1 MCFLT
6 FFNKEVVRNIR
17 NFHKKLMSIN
27 VLEIKDL
34 ETFINVV
41 ESSSLADTSKE
52 LNVNQSTITK
62 RINQLEEK
70 VQGEL
75 FNRRSRPLRLTQLG
89 EKVYFKARYILGQLE
104 KLESVDE
111 QEIGLSQEKVK
122 VGISITLMDDLS
134 EYLYEKYKFTQ
145 SPTEFDIY
153 GGRAQSLIQQVQNKE
168 LELAIVMLPSNL
180 KLPAHLS
187 FLNIGAVPLVIVSK
201 NVGDKQ
207 YSDLESCCKKG
218 WVMPPEGCY
227 LRELLSDALQEKQLS
242 FDVNK
247 QAFGIDFLL
256 DSILNDEG
264 LGVFPKPFF
273 DYYMKSNNE
282 LEVVPIE
289 DFKLK
294 LNMGVIYSDKR
305 YLDKVS
311 YFSKILKQLYFC
323 ENPYN

>member
-1 MCFLT
+1 M
-6 FFNKEVVRNIR
+6 RNIR
-17 NFHKKLMSIN
+17 NFHKQLMSIK

-104 KLESVDE
+104 KLESVYE
-111 QEIGLSQEKVK
+111 QEIGLSKEKVK
-122 VGISITLMDDLS
+122 VGISITLMDGLS
-134 EYLYEKYKFTQ
+134 EYLYEKYKFAQ
-145 SPTEFDIY
+145 SSTEFDIY

-168 LELAIVMLPSNL
+168 LELAIVMLPSNF

-201 NVGDKQ
+201 NVGVTQ

-227 LRELLSDALQEKQLS
+227 LRELLSDVLQEKQLS

-247 QAFGIDFLL
+247 EAFGIDFLL

-264 LGVFPKPFF
+264 LSILPKPFF
-273 DYYMKSNNE
+273 DHYIKSNND
-282 LEVVPIE
+282 LEAVLVE
-289 DFKLK
+289 DFKVN
-294 LNMGVIYSDKR
+294 LNMGIIYSDKK

-311 YFSKILKQLYFC
+311 YFSKILKQLYFR